1 MIQIVKEIA
10 VDVAAR
16 NVFQAIVAKQNDSN
30 SRFLK
35 VMLCN
40 EGTKIEVPSTATVS
54 INAKRA
60 DGNSNAF
67 DGTVNSDGTVE
78 VPITTWMLELDD
90 VVRCSIS
97 VNVENSKLT
106 STAFS
111 IDVESAEY
119 TSTTEG

>member
-35 VMLCN
+35 VTLCN

-54 INAKRA
+54 INAKR
-60 DGNSNAF
+60 AF